1 MDTWTLV
8 SVFLT
13 VGLLDLISTLNTQ
26 LGNVHLLLLSL
37 QVNSQDKKLEIVCRE
52 ESLRDNVSL

>member
-13 VGLLDLISTLNTQ
+13 VGLLDLIATLNTQ
-26 LGNVHLLLLSL
+26 LGNVHLLLLSP
-37 QVNSQDKKLEIVCRE
+37 QVNSQDKKLELVCRE
-52 ESLRDNVSL
+52 ENLRDNVSL